1 MLARPANEVRT
12 TSGGKEK
19 AAKYCPRGG
28 AFRNLINNSHE
39 ENRANKTS
47 RRKKKGA
54 SRQKW
59 RGTPPVPRQVPW
71 EFNIGRVSNMDAA
84 LGAA

>member
-28 AFRNLINNSHE
+28 AFRNPINNSHE
-39 ENRANKTS
+39 QNRANKTS
-47 RRKKKGA
+47 RRRKKKERHAKNDVGHHPFHDKFREN
-54 SRQKW
+54 SISEEYRTWMQ
-59 RGTPPVPRQVPW
+59 R
-71 EFNIGRVSNMDAA
+71 
-84 LGAA
+84 